1 MDQHFNILL
10 SCISLLSCYHMLE
23 LFKVR
28 NELLRFFVSHDY
40 VLSIAN
46 GFEMKC
52 LVSTY
57 GCDVWVSTIQC
68 M

>member
-1 MDQHFNILL
+1 
-10 SCISLLSCYHMLE
+10 MLE

-28 NELLRFFVSHDY
+28 SELLRLFVSHDY

-52 LVSTY
+52 L
-57 GCDVWVSTIQC
+57 
-68 M
+68 